1 MALTKNDIVEKV
13 YGLGFTKK
21 EAVEIIESLLEIMK
35 STLEKGRM
43 FWFQDLGN
51 SA

>member
-21 EAVEIIESLLEIMK
+21 EAVDIIESAETLLQVTI
-35 STLEKGRM
+35 
-43 FWFQDLGN
+43 
-51 SA
+51 